1 MCLLTFMPEGINID
15 YDKALEAAKSN
26 PHGFGFA
33 IHSGATIIKD
43 HDMSFGNLWAR
54 WEKLREIERG
64 PAIFHFRITT
74 HGLTDVDNCHPFN
87 VGDDDKTVLA
97 HNGILPI
104 VMPVHETRSDTKIF
118 AEYILPRMGGVTALD
133 NKETFESVE
142 EWASGSKLVV
152 LSVNPLCQYDWYII
166 NESHGH
172 WLDGMWWSN
181 KSYIKYTPLH
191 STYWNKTGYNLESTR
206 GMYSD
211 WDVDDDDYLVGNLD
225 PAILEQHNA
234 DDYECLINDIYEDSS
249 YLPLIRIFTEFNST
263 NQTAIATCYECANV
277 YQIDPYEASATHCG
291 NCKNC
296 LGCGNSKCNCWD
308 DYEYG
313 QSFLVWDN
321 PNQEILNYE

>member
-1 MCLLTFMPEGINID
+1 MCLLTFMPEGINIS
-15 YDKALEAAKSN
+15 YEKAFEAAKSN

-33 IHSGATIIKD
+33 IHSGKTIIKD

-118 AEYILPRMGGVTALD
+118 AEYILPGMGGVTALD

-152 LSVNPLCQYDWYII
+152 LSVNPSSVYDWYII
-166 NESHGH
+166 NESLGH

-181 KSYIKYTPLH
+181 KSYIRYTPV
-191 STYWNKTGYNLESTR
+191 SNAYWNKTGYNLESTR

-225 PAILEQHNA
+225 PAIAKEYRA
-234 DDYECLINDIYEDSS
+234 EYESYVEEIYEDSG
-249 YLPLIRIFTEFNST
+249 YLPLIRVFTEFNSIDE
-263 NQTAIATCYECANV
+263 TAQATCYECANV
-277 YQIDPYEASATHCG
+277 YQVDPYEPSATHCG
-291 NCKNC
+291 HCKNC
-296 LGCGNSKCNCWD
+296 LGCGNKDCTCWNE
-308 DYEYG
+308 YEYG
-313 QSFLVWDN
+313 QSFISFADA
-321 PNQEILNYE
+321 NQGELSYE